1 MKHNEKI
8 KAIGNMKNNINL
20 RTKIAKLKKRSA
32 FAIVEAL
39 ISTLLFLIGF
49 VGLLAM
55 STQMVQATNTAKFRA
70 EAVEMVGEITSEILL
85 DKGNL
90 SAYADGGGSAAR
102 AKWDTLVLARL
113 PNAATSLV
121 LDGSKLVVTVRWKM
135 DDEVDEHQYQ
145 IATFVSYNT

>member
-1 MKHNEKI
+1 MNNLKSKI
-8 KAIGNMKNNINL
+8 K
-20 RTKIAKLKKRSA
+20 KIKKVAA

-39 ISTLLFLIGF
+39 IATLLFLVGF

-70 EAVEMVGEITSEILL
+70 EAVELVGEITSEILL
-85 DKGNL
+85 DKNNL
-90 SAYADGGGSAAR
+90 ASYADGGGSAAR
-102 AKWDTLVLARL
+102 TKWDTLVSVRL
-113 PNAATSLV
+113 PNSSTSLT
-121 LDGSKLVVTVRWKM
+121 LSGSSLVVTVKWKM